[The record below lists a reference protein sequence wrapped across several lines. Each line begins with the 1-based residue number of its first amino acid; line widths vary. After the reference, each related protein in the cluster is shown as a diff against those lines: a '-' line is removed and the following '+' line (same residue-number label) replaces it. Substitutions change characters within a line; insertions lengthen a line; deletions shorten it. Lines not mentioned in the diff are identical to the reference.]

1 MIYNASTLAKR
12 YISSHLTN
20 ITFLLEVI
28 HLFHHCGKI
37 SGPLILSSLLIN
49 FKTTPMDSATII
61 YFLKFHSV
69 STLNLTYIS
78 HCQNNP
84 MNSSKM
90 IHRLI
95 SQLTLKCTQVNC
107 TLNTL
112 TSRKI
117 PPYLIM
123 GRRPSMARTTS
134 INNIPLTYR
143 TSPL

>member
-12 YISSHLTN
+12 YISLHLTN

-37 SGPLILSSLLIN
+37 SGPLIQSSLLTN
-49 FKTTPMDSATII
+49 FKTMPLDSATII
-61 YFLKFHSV
+61 YFLKFHTM
-69 STLNLTYIS
+69 STLNIS
-78 HCQNNP
+78 DGQNNP

-112 TSRKI
+112 TSRKT

-134 INNIPLTYR
+134 ITNIPMTYR